1 MNYMRRDSIRRNETK
16 EDMITTLR
24 MELSADIFH
33 KKSILLVE
41 GSDDVKFAKKVCDRD
56 VVCYESFSGKE
67 GLEELIEDPDIR
79 DERIIAVRDRDYCD
93 IEMLPERMFAY
104 DACCLELML
113 IKSKEV
119 EEGLYLTYYTG
130 NLSQDRM
137 VPNALRQLAP
147 LSLLRKANE
156 EQKMGIPLAS
166 IGFGDLIRREEDF
179 DMEPLFLRIKKMCK
193 NIISGNANEL
203 DRIIDECTQ
212 ESEHIGDEQLYEL
225 TNGHDLCLFLGV
237 FLKSG
242 GKCLGEKG
250 TRDAMLNS
258 YRKSDFIKTD
268 LYAALKEYQEQ
279 FCLHFV

>member
-1 MNYMRRDSIRRNETK
+1 MRRDSIRRNETK

-67 GLEELIEDPDIR
+67 GLEELIENPDIF
-79 DERIIAVRDRDYCD
+79 DERIVAVRDRDYCD
-93 IEMLPERMFAY
+93 TEMLPERMFAY

-147 LSLLRKANE
+147 LSLLRKVNE

-166 IGFGDLIRREEDF
+166 IGFGDSDRQRRRF
-179 DMEPLFLRIKKMCK
+179 
-193 NIISGNANEL
+193 
-203 DRIIDECTQ
+203 
-212 ESEHIGDEQLYEL
+212 
-225 TNGHDLCLFLGV
+225 
-237 FLKSG
+237 
-242 GKCLGEKG
+242 
-250 TRDAMLNS
+250 
-258 YRKSDFIKTD
+258 
-268 LYAALKEYQEQ
+268 
-279 FCLHFV
+279 